1 MATARRFIGIGEL
14 LTLLPD
20 GDSPDE
26 QLGQLRDAVIDCDS
40 EGRVSWVG
48 QAQEAPQR
56 SGTPVTDLGGAVVLP
71 GMVDA
76 HTHIVFAGDRTADFA
91 SRCEGVSY
99 EEVARRGGG
108 IRLTVRETRAASH
121 DLLTQLALARLEDL
135 VAHGATTVEI
145 KSGYGLTFA
154 DEIKILEVVARLQK
168 LSPAR
173 IIPTLLAAHIVPDEF
188 QSDRRAY
195 VDLIVNEVVPEVTER
210 GLAEH
215 IDVFCEEG
223 AFSVEETLRI
233 LEAGRMGGLGL
244 KVHGE
249 QLTHTSISAEVAPMG
264 ALSVDHCEHV
274 SRADI
279 EIMSKHGTAAVLLP
293 GASLFLGGHA
303 RAPARALID
312 AGVPVALST
321 DCNPGT
327 CPSRHVTLMATLG
340 CTMLGMAPHESV
352 RALTSH
358 GARALGLNDGTGTL
372 GPGAPCDLAVCD
384 ISGWREL
391 PYAFGSRPVREVW
404 IGGERVATRGASAR
418 VL

>member
-1 MATARRFIGIGEL
+1 MASARRFVGIREV
-14 LTLLPD
+14 LTLIPN
-20 GDSPDE
+20 GESPDA
-26 QLGQLRDAVIDCDS
+26 QLGRVQDAVIDCDS
-40 EGRVSWVG
+40 AGRVAWIG
-48 QAQEAPQR
+48 PADEAPER
-56 SGTPVTDLGGAVVLP
+56 GDTPVTDLGDVVVLP

-121 DLLTQLALARLEDL
+121 DLLTKLALARLEDL

-154 DEIKILEVVARLQK
+154 DEIKILEVVARLQE

-173 IIPTLLAAHIVPDEF
+173 IIPTLLAAHIIPDEF
-188 QSDRRAY
+188 RSDRGGY
-195 VDLIVNEVVPEVTER
+195 VDLIVNELVPEVTER

-223 AFSVEETLRI
+223 AFTIEETLRI
-233 LEAGRMGGLGL
+233 LEAGQRRGLGL

-249 QLTHTSISAEVAPMG
+249 QLTHTSISAEVARMG

-274 SRADI
+274 SPDDI
-279 EIMSKHGTAAVLLP
+279 EVMAQHGTAAVLIP

-303 RAPARALID
+303 RAPARALLD

-327 CPSRHVTLMATLG
+327 CPSRHVTLMGTLG

-352 RALTSH
+352 RALT
-358 GARALGLNDGTGTL
+358 ADAAQALGLSDGTGTL
-372 GPGAPCDLAVCD
+372 RPGAPCDLAVCD

-391 PYAFGSRPVREVW
+391 PYAFGARPVREVW
-404 IGGERVATRGASAR
+404 IAGSQVSTRGGSAHS
-418 VL
+418 L